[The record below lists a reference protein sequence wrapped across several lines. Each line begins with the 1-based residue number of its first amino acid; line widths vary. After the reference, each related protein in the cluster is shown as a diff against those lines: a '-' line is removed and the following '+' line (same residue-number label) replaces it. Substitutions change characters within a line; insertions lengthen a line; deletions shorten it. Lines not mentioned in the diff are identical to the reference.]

1 MVVYIGF
8 PIFSHFFQCLHC
20 LPEKTQFFEKLDEF
34 GKKPRNWAKTLNEQ
48 VAAGRYT
55 QAGFIYF
62 AANRDNAVNHIL
74 ITGIVLNSILTAF
87 DFVNVPNSDI
97 TII

>member
-1 MVVYIGF
+1 MGWLHSRKTVLGNVRPKYIR
-8 PIFSHFFQCLHC
+8 PIL
-20 LPEKTQFFEKLDEF
+20 
-34 GKKPRNWAKTLNEQ
+34 
-48 VAAGRYT
+48 
-55 QAGFIYF
+55 AGFIYF

-97 TII
+97 AIF

>member
-1 MVVYIGF
+1 MGT
-8 PIFSHFFQCLHC
+8 SHMKEHLN
-20 LPEKTQFFEKLDEF
+20 LSILATSDTQFLYPTGSSGSKFEPILAE
-34 GKKPRNWAKTLNEQ
+34 
-48 VAAGRYT
+48 
-55 QAGFIYF
+55 FIYF

-97 TII
+97 AIF

>member
-1 MVVYIGF
+1 MKN
-8 PIFSHFFQCLHC
+8 SHFN
-20 LPEKTQFFEKLDEF
+20 
-34 GKKPRNWAKTLNEQ
+34 RTL
-48 VAAGRYT
+48 
-55 QAGFIYF
+55 AGFIYF

-97 TII
+97 AIF

>member
-1 MVVYIGF
+1 MCRMGCF
-8 PIFSHFFQCLHC
+8 FSYKDTIA
-20 LPEKTQFFEKLDEF
+20 E
-34 GKKPRNWAKTLNEQ
+34 
-48 VAAGRYT
+48 
-55 QAGFIYF
+55 FIYF

-97 TII
+97 AIF

>member
-1 MVVYIGF
+1 MSHTFTYIVN
-8 PIFSHFFQCLHC
+8 IIA
-20 LPEKTQFFEKLDEF
+20 E
-34 GKKPRNWAKTLNEQ
+34 
-48 VAAGRYT
+48 
-55 QAGFIYF
+55 FIYF

-97 TII
+97 AIF

>member
-1 MVVYIGF
+1 MDVMI
-8 PIFSHFFQCLHC
+8 L
-20 LPEKTQFFEKLDEF
+20 
-34 GKKPRNWAKTLNEQ
+34 
-48 VAAGRYT
+48 
-55 QAGFIYF
+55 AGFIYF

-97 TII
+97 AIF

>member
-1 MVVYIGF
+1 MAGK
-8 PIFSHFFQCLHC
+8 S
-20 LPEKTQFFEKLDEF
+20 TQPPKEILAE
-34 GKKPRNWAKTLNEQ
+34 
-48 VAAGRYT
+48 
-55 QAGFIYF
+55 FIYF

-97 TII
+97 AIF

>member
-1 MVVYIGF
+1 MPPSYRDTGVENEKERMLHEKMH
-8 PIFSHFFQCLHC
+8 FSITIA
-20 LPEKTQFFEKLDEF
+20 E
-34 GKKPRNWAKTLNEQ
+34 
-48 VAAGRYT
+48 
-55 QAGFIYF
+55 FIYF

-97 TII
+97 AIF